1 MENVVTSCNLKAE
14 AFSNPALCDI
24 EGKCRTPGC
33 PYVWPGHH
41 PVGVAIPLL
50 PPPERVNE
58 FPHADN
64 LLEGA
69 FAELRISNKGAAS
82 GFAASKCKVP
92 ENCGFSASFPVPF
105 MRPKLVTYIL
115 ESFVPS
121 SEDIR
126 ISSTVV
132 ERALTVSILTSKIH
146 ETNDRDQYELC
157 VESIAGNEIEKYL
170 SFQTSVGIKYKRQ
183 MYLKELIGVRGI
195 ATDSSHSDGIVYSIV
210 EKCNV
215 GTGVVELKDTAFA
228 PFEQLGQL
236 FATASNLCL
245 GQLKH
250 GLPHDKCCVAIMA
263 TNGHLYQFGFVTL
276 LYPSFPVLHLT
287 SHVLD
292 SLDAE
297 GLRTIAQH
305 LYRFRETCRLQD
317 TLLRDSRIVNGEI
330 FIALDS
336 KQFYQKP
343 ISNVFERC
351 DSRLQSILNMYKI
364 YQRLHDYKYEEAVLP
379 VAIKSGLLDEKHY
392 LNNDY
397 LLFPMLQDE
406 FRMGVPLDDDDFGN
420 YLHALTLAYKRM
432 HSVGVVHLDGY
443 PSNILWSKSL
453 EGEIVI
459 RFVDFDVASFID
471 RDFDVGI
478 SNKLGSMEIS
488 KSHYYWN
495 ESKVASEKHDAWF
508 VYLYSKMT
516 LDERRASSEAAT
528 KKDVDAVISN
538 YWRLVQRMRSTCNI
552 VAEFNTWLVASWQN
566 SGVKVD
572 KVPKDLITREKV

>member
-1 MENVVTSCNLKAE
+1 
-14 AFSNPALCDI
+14 
-24 EGKCRTPGC
+24 
-33 PYVWPGHH
+33 
-41 PVGVAIPLL
+41 
-50 PPPERVNE
+50 
-58 FPHADN
+58 
-64 LLEGA
+64 
-69 FAELRISNKGAAS
+69 
-82 GFAASKCKVP
+82 
-92 ENCGFSASFPVPF
+92 

-250 GLPHDKCCVAIMA
+250 GLSPNKCCVAIMA

-305 LYRFRETCRLQD
+305 LYRFRETCRFQD
-317 TLLRDSRIVNGEI
+317 SQLRENSIVNGKM

-343 ISNVFERC
+343 ISKVFQRC
-351 DSRLQSILNMYKI
+351 ASQLQSILNMYKI
-364 YQRLHDYKYEEAVLP
+364 YQRLHDYQYEEAVLP
-379 VAIKSGLLDEKHY
+379 VAIRSGPLDEKHY

-406 FRMGVPLDDDDFGN
+406 FRMGVPLHDDDFQN
-420 YLHALTLAYKRM
+420 YLHALILAYKRM
-432 HSVGVVHLDGY
+432 HSAGVVHLDGY
-443 PSNILWSKSL
+443 PSNILWKKNF
-453 EGEIVI
+453 EGKIVI
-459 RFVDFDVASFID
+459 RFVDFDVASFLGQK
-471 RDFDVGI
+471 FDIGI
-478 SNKLGSMEIS
+478 RNLLQSTEIS

-495 ESKVASEKHDAWF
+495 EYDVASEKHDAWF
-508 VYLYSKMT
+508 VYMYSKMT
-516 LDERRASSEAAT
+516 VNERRASSDAAT
-528 KKDVDAVISN
+528 KKDEVDVISN
-538 YWRLVQRMRSTCNI
+538 YW
-552 VAEFNTWLVASWQN
+552 
-566 SGVKVD
+566 
-572 KVPKDLITREKV
+572 